1 MASAIWSRNS
11 EYFRGLCTNQL
22 KIEDDGGLVLG
33 EGGACPPACVQPFPR
48 TPVPTCGGCDPIERP
63 NEWPQVMTLKLP
75 GELTYRDEPPT
86 SGSGGTRSNKGWS
99 SGIDFVYLQTTEI
112 AAWQNGGWPPQL
124 TGTEFQIRN
133 HRAAYEES
141 GEEPGYN
148 LYAGPCHWMH
158 AKGTLTG
165 NAFKADELAT
175 AAPREV
181 TIGPTTYRSYGL
193 EETGDPFATNSV
205 SMSLGNSY
213 FRDWDLLSVFGW
225 FGGTQT
231 VLPYHKTW
239 QKLVKDNPIW
249 QDEALFYIP
258 AGKSYLTTVGPGSPI
273 GEVAFGYA
281 WRKYYTLKGYLWKFI
296 LGGTPY
302 LELWGIHNIPTWAI
316 STASVLGPH
325 YRSSGAWIVSYHLS
339 NSTLLGG
346 PLGTPMYGGPSFPG
360 SIVEDPYSWTYQTGP
375 LGFSWPD
382 PVYFGVFPF
391 GDRTYGGTSTILGRW
406 RFDPVPCSKDN
417 WIEGVKYYDYN
428 DVFSSNPRL
437 IGPTNLPEK
446 LWINVGTSG
455 L

>member
-158 AKGTLTG
+158 AKGPSPATHSRLTSLQQPHRERLPLG
-165 NAFKADELAT
+165 RRLTDPTDWKKQVT
-175 AAPREV
+175 RSPRIPSRCLSGTHTFV
-181 TIGPTTYRSYGL
+181 TGTC
-193 EETGDPFATNSV
+193 SV
-205 SMSLGNSY
+205 C
-213 FRDWDLLSVFGW
+213 
-225 FGGTQT
+225 
-231 VLPYHKTW
+231 
-239 QKLVKDNPIW
+239 
-249 QDEALFYIP
+249 
-258 AGKSYLTTVGPGSPI
+258 
-273 GEVAFGYA
+273 
-281 WRKYYTLKGYLWKFI
+281 
-296 LGGTPY
+296 LGGSE
-302 LELWGIHNIPTWAI
+302 ELRLSCRITRRGRNWWKTTQSGRTKPS
-316 STASVLGPH
+316 STSQQASH
-325 YRSSGAWIVSYHLS
+325 
-339 NSTLLGG
+339 T
-346 PLGTPMYGGPSFPG
+346 
-360 SIVEDPYSWTYQTGP
+360 
-375 LGFSWPD
+375 
-382 PVYFGVFPF
+382 
-391 GDRTYGGTSTILGRW
+391 
-406 RFDPVPCSKDN
+406 
-417 WIEGVKYYDYN
+417 
-428 DVFSSNPRL
+428 
-437 IGPTNLPEK
+437 
-446 LWINVGTSG
+446 
-455 L
+455 